1 MMAKPQPAPDKNTPV
16 LECKNVSIS
25 YYTRAGEIPA
35 VVDFNLTVMP
45 GEAVGIVGESGCGKS
60 TVALAIM
67 QYMGKNGAIVG
78 GEIKFMGRDMRTMSQ
93 EELRDI
99 RGSRISMVYQEP
111 MASLNPSMLIS
122 EQLNEVLIYHEGAS
136 EEEATRRSIEM
147 LDAVRLPDPERVMNS
162 YPHQIS
168 GGQQQRVVIAM
179 ALLSNPQLLLLD
191 EPTTALD
198 VTVEAGVVELIK
210 DISKRFGT
218 SMIYISHNLGLILET
233 CDKIAVMYSGEA
245 VEFGT
250 VKQVFDE
257 MRHPYT
263 RGLFNS
269 IPLPGADRHAR
280 PLVPIR
286 GQLPLPH
293 ERPRGCNFGPRCDH
307 FRDGVCNVH
316 ELHMEPVK
324 GQPGQS
330 VRCVRYQQ
338 IDWEK
343 ARPKA
348 VQVEPVEFGPVVLQ
362 VKNMQKYYEVNDGS
376 ISALLTGKTTKYVKA
391 NEKIDFEARE
401 AETVAIVGESG
412 CGKSTF
418 AKVMM
423 GLETATGG
431 EVILNGKEIGRLPVK
446 DRSPQLVGSLQMVFQ
461 NPFETLNP
469 SHSVGRQIARVLRKF
484 GVAKNKEDAQ
494 QKVYELL
501 DLVKLPRD
509 FALRRPRQLSGGQ
522 KQRVGIAR
530 AFGGEA
536 AVVVAD
542 EPVSALDVSVQA
554 AVTGLLTDIQREKRT
569 TLLFISHDL
578 SVVRYL
584 ADRVVVMYLGQIMEQ
599 GNTDDIFSPPYHPY
613 TEALLSAVPIADT
626 SIKKKHIVLEGDL
639 PSPMNPPS
647 GCPFQTRC
655 PRKIGAICEQ
665 ELPPVKDL
673 GNGHRIMCHLD
684 DDVLNAMEPVIA
696 MPGDKP
702 AAKRKAAASSGSGRS
717 KAAAAAAALASMPVP
732 RAEKPAAG
740 TRGSAEKR
748 RATGKKAA
756 APTRSGVAAAASSAG
771 SAGTSARAQSTPGPG
786 KPETS
791 KVASAMAVAK
801 SGPERLTKPQGKADD
816 LKLISGVGP
825 KLEGTLNKLGFW
837 HFEQI
842 ARWTKKDIAI
852 VDDELSFKGRI
863 ERDEWVKQAKALA
876 RKPKGK

>member
-1 MMAKPQPAPDKNTPV
+1 MATPVKAAPDKVTPV
-16 LECKNVSIS
+16 LECKNLSIS

-78 GEIKFMGRDMRTMSQ
+78 GEIKFMGRDMRTMSE
-93 EELRDI
+93 EELRNI

-111 MASLNPSMLIS
+111 MASLNPSMLIR
-122 EQLNEVLIYHEGAS
+122 EQLNEVLIYHENAS
-136 EEEATRRSIEM
+136 EEEASRRSIEM
-147 LDAVRLPDPERVMNS
+147 LEAVRLPDPERVMDS

-250 VKQVFDE
+250 VNQVFDE

-269 IPLPGADRHAR
+269 IALPGADRHAR
-280 PLVPIR
+280 PLIPIR

-293 ERPRGCNFGPRCDH
+293 ERPKGCNFGPRCDH
-307 FRDGVCNVH
+307 FRKGLCDAH
-316 ELHMEPVK
+316 ELSMQPVE
-324 GQPGQS
+324 GAAGQS
-330 VRCVRYQQ
+330 VRCVRYQD
-338 IDWEK
+338 IDWDK
-343 ARPKA
+343 AKPQA
-348 VQVEPVEFGPVVLQ
+348 VQAEPVRFGPTVLQ

-376 ISALLTGKTTKYVKA
+376 LKAMLTGKTSRFVKA
-391 NEKIDFEARE
+391 NEKLDFEARE

-423 GLETATGG
+423 GLETATSG
-431 EVILNGKEIGRLPVK
+431 EVILNGKQIGNLPVAK
-446 DRSPQLVGSLQMVFQ
+446 RSPQLVASLQMIFQ

-469 SHSVGRQIARVLRKF
+469 SHSVGSQIARVLRKF
-484 GVAKNKEDAQ
+484 GVAKNKEEAR

-509 FALRRPRQLSGGQ
+509 FAQRRPRQLSGGQ

-530 AFGGEA
+530 AFGGEPS
-536 AVVVAD
+536 VVVAD

-599 GNTDDIFSPPYHPY
+599 GDTDDIFSPPYHPY

-626 SIKKKHIVLEGDL
+626 SIQKKHIVLEGEL

-655 PRKIGAICEQ
+655 PRKIGAICET
-665 ELPPVKDL
+665 ELPPLKDL
-673 GNGHRIMCHLD
+673 GNGHRILCHLD

-696 MPGDKP
+696 MPDE
-702 AAKRKAAASSGSGRS
+702 ADTKAR
-717 KAAAAAAALASMPVP
+717 
-732 RAEKPAAG
+732 
-740 TRGSAEKR
+740 
-748 RATGKKAA
+748 KKARKK
-756 APTRSGVAAAASSAG
+756 APAP
-771 SAGTSARAQSTPGPG
+771 AQPWST
-786 KPETS
+786 
-791 KVASAMAVAK
+791 
-801 SGPERLTKPQGKADD
+801 
-816 LKLISGVGP
+816 
-825 KLEGTLNKLGFW
+825 
-837 HFEQI
+837 
-842 ARWTKKDIAI
+842 
-852 VDDELSFKGRI
+852 
-863 ERDEWVKQAKALA
+863 
-876 RKPKGK
+876 

>member
-1 MMAKPQPAPDKNTPV
+1 MAAPDMNTPV
-16 LECKNVSIS
+16 LECNNVSIS

-35 VVDFNLTVMP
+35 VVDFNLKVMP

-60 TVALAIM
+60 TVALAVM

-78 GEIKFMGRDMRTMSQ
+78 GEIKFMGRDMRTMSE

-111 MASLNPSMLIS
+111 MASLNPSMLIR
-122 EQLNEVLIYHEGAS
+122 EQLNEVLIYHEGIS
-136 EEEATRRSIEM
+136 DEEASKRSIEM
-147 LDAVRLPDPERVMNS
+147 LDAVRLPDPERVMDS
-162 YPHQIS
+162 FPHQIS

-179 ALLSNPQLLLLD
+179 ALLSKPQLLLLD

-250 VKQVFDE
+250 VNQVFDE

-269 IPLPGADRHAR
+269 IPLPGADRYSR

-293 ERPRGCNFGPRCDH
+293 ERPTGCNFGPRCDH
-307 FRDGVCNVH
+307 FKDGVCNV
-316 ELHMEPVK
+316 EALHMQDVAGQK
-324 GQPGQS
+324 GQQ
-330 VRCVRYQQ
+330 VRCERYLS
-338 IDWEK
+338 IDWEAAK
-343 ARPKA
+343 PKA
-348 VQVEPVEFGPVVLQ
+348 VAGDGVNYGKTVLQ
-362 VKNMQKYYEVNDGS
+362 VKNMQKYYEVHDRS
-376 ISALLTGKTTKYVKA
+376 LKALISGKASRFVKA
-391 NEKIDFEARE
+391 NEKLDFEARE

-418 AKVMM
+418 AKVML

-431 EVILNGKEIGRLPVK
+431 EVILNGQEIGQISVHKRT
-446 DRSPQLVGSLQMVFQ
+446 PQMVGSMQMIFQ

-469 SHSVGRQIARVLRKF
+469 SHTVGSQISRVLRMF
-484 GVAKNKEDAQ
+484 GVAKSKEDALE
-494 QKVYELL
+494 KTYKLL
-501 DLVKLPRD
+501 DMVKLPRD
-509 FALRRPRQLSGGQ
+509 FAQRRPRQLSGGQ

-530 AFGGEA
+530 AFAGEA
-536 AVVVAD
+536 QVVVAD

-554 AVTGLLTDIQREKRT
+554 AVTGLLTDIQRERRT
-569 TLLFISHDL
+569 TMLFISHDL

-599 GNTDDIFSPPYHPY
+599 GNTDDIYSPPYHPY

-626 SIKKKHIVLEGDL
+626 SITKKHIVLEGEL

-655 PRKIGAICEQ
+655 PRKIGSICETD
-665 ELPPVKDL
+665 LPEVKDL
-673 GNGHRIMCHLD
+673 GNGHKIMCHLSEED
-684 DDVLNAMEPVIA
+684 LRAMEPVIA
-696 MPGDKP
+696 MPSDKKKSAASKSPGRVKAALAAASIAAIPGTAPKPATQDKPTKKAVAKKP
-702 AAKRKAAASSGSGRS
+702 AAKKSAA
-717 KAAAAAAALASMPVP
+717 K
-732 RAEKPAAG
+732 KPAA
-740 TRGSAEKR
+740 
-748 RATGKKAA
+748 KKPAA
-756 APTRSGVAAAASSAG
+756 R
-771 SAGTSARAQSTPGPG
+771 
-786 KPETS
+786 KP
-791 KVASAMAVAK
+791 
-801 SGPERLTKPQGKADD
+801 GPERLKKARGKADD

-825 KLEGTLNKLGFW
+825 KLEQTLNKLGFW
-837 HFEQI
+837 HFDQI
-842 ARWTKKDIAI
+842 ASWRKADIAI

-863 ERDEWVKQAKALA
+863 ERDDWVKQAKALA
-876 RKPKGK
+876 RK